1 MKKFLLACI
10 TALLLVSCFPD
21 RSYETTITYKIYYPG
36 NTVTRS
42 YTHETSKD
50 PTYILASDRGS
61 NYLYFNY
68 DDGGFAEGIKLENT
82 SAPIE
87 VVSFVKTKKK

>member
-21 RSYETTITYKIYYPG
+21 RSYETTITYKVYYPG

-42 YTHETSKD
+42 VTHATSKE
-50 PTYILASDRGS
+50 PVYYLSSDRGS
-61 NYLYFNY
+61 NYLYFKY
-68 DDGGFAEGIKLENT
+68 DDGAFAEGEKLEST

-87 VVSFVKTKKK
+87 VVSFTKRKK